1 MKTYQVHPRHL
12 QEHSPSEDRCLLEPW
27 AAWVLRV
34 RFVSWKDQV
43 TEFLNRK
50 VTVATVEL
58 NQASHLSRLLFL
70 GICFPARAHN
80 SPSDGCLNLKRLRKP
95 TGWGI
100 RQNWIF
106 SWKRSAFITCRYT
119 RASARRR
126 DVGPFFALCWPP
138 ASSPPTEPPSEPSK
152 RQTYREWILV
162 QKIMLTRTFTV
173 HKNKLKLHLQYWFS
187 SHF

>member
-1 MKTYQVHPRHL
+1 MSFGTVSGL
-12 QEHSPSEDRCLLEPW
+12 DSPCPFCLLET
-27 AAWVLRV
+27 ARGRAE
-34 RFVSWKDQV
+34 V

-100 RQNWIF
+100 RKNRMFYTSFHGKEVHLLPAVTQEPAREGEMWGHSLHYADRQQAHHQLNPHQ
-106 SWKRSAFITCRYT
+106 SLKR
-119 RASARRR
+119 
-126 DVGPFFALCWPP
+126 
-138 ASSPPTEPPSEPSK
+138 
-152 RQTYREWILV
+152 
-162 QKIMLTRTFTV
+162 
-173 HKNKLKLHLQYWFS
+173 
-187 SHF
+187 